1 MKIPHPL
8 RGFRDEKVRVCVG
21 HKTCHPDELVR
32 RDLPEVRRFCLTAE
46 VIARSGSLE
55 RANAWISAFA
65 EMTCWVRLKYNITSR
80 LRSTPTKKVCVI
92 SGSYSFSPMT
102 RKREAA

>member
-8 RGFRDEKVRVCVG
+8 RGIRDDKVRVCVG

-32 RDLPEVRRFCLTAE
+32 GDLPEVRRFCLTVE

-65 EMTCWVRLKYNITSR
+65 EMTYMFKLLIS
-80 LRSTPTKKVCVI
+80 LGAPPLVCLLSIKHLWKSVAI
-92 SGSYSFSPMT
+92 SGRSGFET
-102 RKREAA
+102 AGG